1 MTMLPKKSEVM
12 ETESREGLKVNGTSY
27 FEGKYEKPMCCP
39 YCGVHTDATQVSAGY
54 FSLSNERRALVVS
67 NKCTRC
73 KSCFLAVYIREGDC
87 LTLNAIIPIADNDIV
102 HDGLKTV
109 SPDFERIHQ
118 QAYRA
123 EMRGDFDIAA
133 IGYRAALEIL
143 VKDFAIK
150 VLKQDETEVASKKL
164 SRAIEEYSG
173 SVELLETSDVVRM
186 LGNDFAHYRR
196 EHEDLGFETLKHYYN
211 LTIKAFEMRY
221 DAKHPPLHR

>member
-1 MTMLPKKSEVM
+1 MTMLPKKSEAM
-12 ETESREGLKVNGTSY
+12 ETEPREELKANGTSY
-27 FEGKYEKPMCCP
+27 FAGKYEKPMCCP
-39 YCGVHTDATQVSAGY
+39 YCGVYTDTVQTNASY
-54 FSLSNERRALVVS
+54 FPLTEERRALVVA

-87 LTLNAIIPIADNDIV
+87 LTLNTIIPIADNDAI
-102 HDGLKTV
+102 HEGLKAV

-123 EMRGDFDIAA
+123 EIRGDLDIAA
-133 IGYRAALEIL
+133 IGYRSALEIL

-150 VLKQDETEVASKKL
+150 ELKQDETEVANKKL

-186 LGNDFAHYRR
+186 LGNDFAHYQRK
-196 EHEDLGFETLKHYYN
+196 HEVLGFETLKHYYN
-211 LTIKAFEMRY
+211 LTLKAFEMRY